1 MAYRSIHH
9 SFKSVFNDFIYKKIS
24 DKLRCFLKIILL
36 RIVWTFSV
44 YVGVVFF
51 SNLTAK
57 HKIVYHIM
65 KPFISISHSIAYK
78 SNSIAFKSQSISLKS
93 PTIARHTIDK
103 AMDEMTV
110 YNNV

>member
-1 MAYRSIHH
+1 MLTLQ
-9 SFKSVFNDFIYKKIS
+9 IS
-24 DKLRCFLKIILL
+24 DKLKCFLKIILL
-36 RIVWTFSV
+36 RIVWTLSV
-44 YVGVVFF
+44 YVGVFF

-65 KPFISISHSIAYK
+65 KPFISISHSISYK